1 MVIKTLKSNG
11 IFLILP
17 IVRDPSTSERERV
30 SYINANPSCID
41 MVEKVYYVKKT
52 SSLAS
57 ILPTISKCDDKNDKI
72 RHYSLE
78 LSSDENKGKTKPY
91 VLPTKKKNVTTK
103 WMVQGMH
110 IYIPI

>member
-1 MVIKTLKSNG
+1 MPTHHV
-11 IFLILP
+11 LIWS
-17 IVRDPSTSERERV
+17 RK
-30 SYINANPSCID
+30 CITR
-41 MVEKVYYVKKT
+41 KKT

-57 ILPTISKCDDKNDKI
+57 NILVLRAISKCDDKNDKI

-78 LSSDENKGKTKPY
+78 LSSDENKGKKKPY

-103 WMVQGMH
+103 WMVRGMH

>member
-1 MVIKTLKSNG
+1 
-11 IFLILP
+11 
-17 IVRDPSTSERERV
+17 
-30 SYINANPSCID
+30 

-57 ILPTISKCDDKNDKI
+57 NILVLRAISKCDDKNDKI

-78 LSSDENKGKTKPY
+78 LSNDENKGKKNPMCY
-91 VLPTKKKNVTTK
+91 RLKRKNVTTK
-103 WMVQGMH
+103 WMVRGMH